1 MPTTTYAQGTRS
13 SAVLAL
19 GTLAAGTYVTSSA
32 IDLGGGGS
40 ALPYDVTFEVEA
52 NANGSPSGNK
62 QLVLFAKFSLDNSNW
77 GSGPESGT
85 TATEEADLHLIGVM
99 LMNDTNDHRKFFSLS
114 GLPIARYMKL
124 VAKNDLGVAL
134 TSGNVYSAN
143 IALNTA

>member
-1 MPTTTYAQGTRS
+1 MPATTYAQGARS

-19 GTLAAGTYVTSSA
+19 GTLASATYVMSSV
-32 IDLGGGGS
+32 IDLG
-40 ALPYDVTFEVEA
+40 AAIPFDVTFEVEA
-52 NANGSPSGNK
+52 NANGTPSGNK
-62 QLVLFAKFSLDNSNW
+62 QLLLFAKFSLDNTNF

-85 TATEEADLHLIGVM
+85 TATEEPDLHLIGAM
-99 LMNDTNDHRKFFSLS
+99 PMNDTNDHRKFFGLR

-134 TSGNVYSAN
+134 TSGNVYRAD